1 MSSYNKNDNV
11 NMASQG
17 DDDRNN
23 GQGLGPVVNKATL
36 WLKDL
41 VCGVIGGGG
50 GGCGGGGGRDW

>member
-1 MSSYNKNDNV
+1 
-11 NMASQG
+11 MASLG

-41 VCGVIGGGG
+41 VCGVIAGGG